1 MRYAGK
7 GMRVAAIG
15 ILLVVGILAP
25 AAGARPLL
33 KGTKRADRL
42 SGGPAAETLKGGQGN
57 DRLSGGGG
65 NDLLLGG
72 SGNDRLTGGG
82 GLDNL
87 RGEAGNDLLNARD
100 GKADRVDCGSGKDKA
115 VVDAIDA
122 PVRGCERVD
131 VERPAPVAKTAPGA
145 NAPGPSGPS
154 GQGST
159 PPVPPFDFPNDHEL
173 IAAGD
178 IAGHDPDFIIDD
190 CMPQAEQTAKLVDKL
205 SGPIAIL
212 GDAVYEVGS
221 MAEYQDCYAA
231 SWGRFK
237 ARTRPVV
244 GDHDYKTPGA
254 AGFFGYFGTAG
265 GAAGNGWYSYDV
277 GTWHV
282 VALNTACDQIGGCGI
297 SSPEESWLRA
307 DLAAHPSLC
316 TAAYWHTPFYSSG
329 SHGNTPGVKPLF
341 QALYDNGV
349 EMVLSG
355 NDHDYERFAPQNASG
370 DSDPAKGVRQFVVGT
385 GGRYL
390 RPLDATHQPNS
401 EAAND
406 ATFGV
411 LDLKLNATGYN
422 WQFIPVAGSTYTDSG
437 TASCH

>member
-7 GMRVAAIG
+7 GMRVAVIG

-33 KGTKRADRL
+33 KGTKHADRL
-42 SGGPAAETLKGGQGN
+42 SGGSAAETLKGGKGN

-72 SGNDRLTGGG
+72 AGNDRLTGGS
-82 GLDNL
+82 GLDDL

-100 GKADRVDCGSGKDKA
+100 GKADRVNCGPGKDKA

-131 VERPAPVAKTAPGA
+131 VEQSAVEVKQPSPPAVAGPPAPG
-145 NAPGPSGPS
+145 
-154 GQGST
+154 T
-159 PPVPPFDFPNDHEL
+159 PPPATLPDFPNDHEL

-178 IAGHDPDFIIDD
+178 IAGHDPDFIIDE

-205 SGPIAIL
+205 SGPVAIP

-237 ARTRPVV
+237 SRTRPVV
-244 GDHDYKTPGA
+244 GDHDYKTYGA
-254 AGFFGYFGTAG
+254 AGFFAYFGAAG
-265 GAAGNGWYSYDV
+265 GAAGQGWYSYNV

-297 SSPEESWLRA
+297 DSPEEAWLRA

-316 TAAYWHTPFYSSG
+316 TVAYWHTPFYSSG

-355 NDHDYERFAPQNASG
+355 NDHDYERFAPQNATA
-370 DSDPAKGVRQFVVGT
+370 DADPTGVRQFVVGT

-411 LDLKLNATGYN
+411 LDLKLNATSYN

-437 TASCH
+437 TGTCH